1 MLSREDNELLTH
13 VGPGTPMGALMRRY
27 WIPVLYADQLAEP
40 DGAPVRVR
48 LLGEDLV
55 AFRDTD
61 GRVGLL
67 DERCPH
73 RTASLYFGRNEE
85 CGLRC
90 VYHGWKFDVEGNCVD
105 LPSEPPGSNFESKVR
120 ATAYPCIERAGL
132 VWTYMGPADLK
143 PDFPEL
149 EWTLV
154 PAEQR
159 FATRHIQQCNWLQG
173 LEGGFDA
180 AHLAFLHQ
188 GVDSENRGVLAVCH
202 EVMETDFGLIV
213 GAGREMENGDIR
225 WGSNLMILP
234 YHKVF
239 ATTPNAGH
247 MWVPIDD
254 GNTMLYSIDFFPD
267 RVLTEKDLAKSKAW
281 LHIHTENIP
290 GTDRAVQNFDND
302 YMIDRAAQ
310 ASGESYTGL
319 KGLAIQDCAIQE
331 SMGPIAD
338 RTIEHLGASDMAII
352 RIRRLLLDSI
362 RDHEDGKTPP
372 GLNAASYRARSS
384 RFLLKPGDSFHKV
397 VEGQIAELVD

>member
-1 MLSREDNELLTH
+1 MLSREENDLLTRT
-13 VGPGTPMGALMRRY
+13 GPDTPMGRLMRRY
-27 WIPVLYADQLAEP
+27 WHPVVFSDQLAEP
-40 DGAPVRVR
+40 DGPPVRVG
-48 LLGEDLV
+48 LLGEKLV
-55 AFRDTD
+55 AFRDTK

-73 RTASLYFGRNEE
+73 RTASMYFGRNEE

-90 VYHGWKFDVEGNCVD
+90 VYHGWKFDIEGNCVD
-105 LPSEPPGSNFESKVR
+105 LPSEPPGGNFQDKVR
-120 ATAYPCIERAGL
+120 TKAYPCIEQGGL
-132 VWTYMGPADLK
+132 VWTYMGPAELK

-180 AHLAFLHQ
+180 AHLGFLH
-188 GVDSENRGVLAVCH
+188 RGTGAANSDLMATLH
-202 EVMETDFGLIV
+202 EILETDFGLVI
-213 GAGREMENGDIR
+213 GAGRETEKGDIR

-239 ATTPNAGH
+239 ASTPNAGH

-254 GNTMLYSIDFFPD
+254 ENSMLYSVDFFPD
-267 RVLTEKDLAKSKAW
+267 RVPTQEDLAKSKNW

-290 GTDRAVQNFDND
+290 GSDRAVQNIDND
-302 YMIDRAAQ
+302 YMIDRAEQ
-310 ASGESYTGL
+310 ASGASYTGL
-319 KGLAIQDCAIQE
+319 KGLAVQDCAIQE

-338 RTIEHLGASDMAII
+338 RTVEHLGVSDTAII

-362 RDHEDGKTPP
+362 RDHEEGKTPP
-372 GLNAASYRARSS
+372 GLDAKSYRARSL
-384 RFLLKPGDSFHKV
+384 RFMLKPGEPFNKV
-397 VEGQIAELVD
+397 VEDQLAELVE